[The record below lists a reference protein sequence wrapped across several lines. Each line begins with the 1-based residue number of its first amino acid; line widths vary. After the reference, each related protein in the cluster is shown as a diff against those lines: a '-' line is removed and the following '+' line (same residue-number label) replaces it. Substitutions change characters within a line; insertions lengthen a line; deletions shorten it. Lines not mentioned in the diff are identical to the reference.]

1 VHVIEVAKK
10 PWSWTLLAGLLALS
24 LAACGGT
31 SGSTG
36 GSGGS
41 AGSAGSGGGSHGIR
55 VVMTEFKYSP
65 STISASAGTVS
76 FDLVNQGRTAH
87 DMVVADS
94 SGKVL
99 GKSSLVGAGQEAE
112 FSVQV
117 SQPGTY
123 QIYCDLPGH
132 REAGMSGTLEVS

>member
-1 VHVIEVAKK
+1 MIEVAKK
-10 PWSWTLLAGLLALS
+10 PWSWTLLAGVLALS

-41 AGSAGSGGGSHGIR
+41 AGSGGGAHGIR

-65 STISASAGTVS
+65 STISASTGTVT

-112 FSVQV
+112 FSVQIP
-117 SQPGTY
+117 QPGTY
-123 QIYCDLPGH
+123 QVYCDLPGH
-132 REAGMSGTLEVS
+132 REAGMTGTLDVG

>member
-1 VHVIEVAKK
+1 MIEIGRR
-10 PWSWTLLAGLLALS
+10 PWTWIVLAS
-24 LAACGGT
+24 LVVLGAVGCGG
-31 SGSTG
+31 SGGPGGSTG
-36 GSGGS
+36 GAGGS
-41 AGSAGSGGGSHGIR
+41 AGSTGSSHGIR

-65 STISASAGTVS
+65 STISASAGTVT

-112 FSVQV
+112 FSVQIP
-117 SQPGTY
+117 QPGTY
-123 QIYCDLPGH
+123 QVYCDLPGH
-132 REAGMSGTLEVS
+132 REAGMTGTLDVG

>member
-1 VHVIEVAKK
+1 MIEIGRR
-10 PWSWTLLAGLLALS
+10 PWTWIVLVS
-24 LAACGGT
+24 LVVLGAVGCGG
-31 SGSTG
+31 SGGPGGSTG
-36 GSGGS
+36 GVGGS
-41 AGSAGSGGGSHGIR
+41 AGSTGSSHGIR

-132 REAGMSGTLEVS
+132 REAGMSGTLDVS